1 MRDKKMVTSMA
12 SKVLVCVTSYSE
24 GEIKGTIYNDYYEKQ
39 LSFLSTTELINSLE
53 SLYNSL
59 SFPQKFME
67 TRSFGVNRTDGEK
80 NKKKTGENG
89 ILKNEDIS
97 KEGIANFSIHVKFR
111 MNADWQGEICWV
123 EKGICQNFNSTLE
136 MIKLMDSAL
145 NQ

>member
-24 GEIKGTIYNDYYEKQ
+24 GEIQGTIYNDYYEKKI
-39 LSFLSTTELINSLE
+39 SFISTTELINGLE

-67 TRSFGVNRTDGEK
+67 TRSFGVKRLVKRARK
-80 NKKKTGENG
+80 NKEADKVYEEIAHK
-89 ILKNEDIS
+89 D
-97 KEGIANFSIHVKFR
+97 GIANFSIHVKFR
-111 MNADWQGEICWV
+111 MNADWQGEICWL
-123 EKGICQNFNSTLE
+123 EKGIRQNFNSTLE

>member
-12 SKVLVCVTSYSE
+12 SKVLVCVTSYFE
-24 GEIKGTIYNDYYEKQ
+24 GEIRGTIYNDYYEKQ
-39 LSFLSTTELINSLE
+39 ISFMSTTELINSLE

-67 TRSFGVNRTDGEK
+67 TRSFGVNRIGR
-80 NKKKTGENG
+80 KKKKVSETDVMQ
-89 ILKNEDIS
+89 NES
-97 KEGIANFSIHVKFR
+97 TSNEGIANFSIHVKFR
-111 MNADWQGEICWV
+111 MNADWQGEIRWI
-123 EKGICQNFNSTLE
+123 EKGISQSFNSTLE

>member
-1 MRDKKMVTSMA
+1 MSDKKMVTSMA

-24 GEIKGTIYNDYYEKQ
+24 GEIQGTIYNDYYEKKI
-39 LSFLSTTELINSLE
+39 SFISTTEFINGLE

-67 TRSFGVNRTDGEK
+67 TRSFGVKRIVK
-80 NKKKTGENG
+80 RARKKKEAD
-89 ILKNEDIS
+89 KVYEEVAH

-111 MNADWQGEICWV
+111 TNADWQGEIYWL
-123 EKGICQNFNSTLE
+123 EKGMRQNFNSTLE

>member
-1 MRDKKMVTSMA
+1 MSDKKMVTSMA
-12 SKVLVCVTSYSE
+12 SKVLVCVTAYSD
-24 GEIKGTIYNDYYEKQ
+24 GEIKGTIYNDYYEKKI
-39 LSFLSTTELINSLE
+39 SFLSTTEFINSLE

-67 TRSFGVNRTDGEK
+67 TRSFGVNKLVKRA
-80 NKKKTGENG
+80 KKKKET
-89 ILKNEDIS
+89 DIVHEEVAG

-111 MNADWQGEICWV
+111 MNADWQGEICWI
-123 EKGICQNFNSTLE
+123 EKGIRQNFNSTLE

>member
-1 MRDKKMVTSMA
+1 MSDKKMVTSMA
-12 SKVLVCVTSYSE
+12 SKVMVCVTSYSD
-24 GEIKGTIYNDYYEKQ
+24 GEIKGTVYNDYYEKQ
-39 LSFLSTTELINSLE
+39 LPFLSTTELINSLE

-80 NKKKTGENG
+80 KEKKTGENDM
-89 ILKNEDIS
+89 LKDEDIS
-97 KEGIANFSIHVKFR
+97 KDAIANFSIHVKFR

-145 NQ
+145 NR